1 MNQIARKKKAVR
13 LRLDLL
19 DWVED
24 QIEKGKF
31 WNFSYA
37 VEVALE
43 KLRDAEKEK

>member
-1 MNQIARKKKAVR
+1 MAIIPLVPGI
-13 LRLDLL
+13 
-19 DWVED
+19 EE

-43 KLRDAEKEK
+43 KLRDARKKEET